1 MTLTPEQLAQRALGV
16 SASEVAAVCSL
27 SPWEGPWSVWA
38 KKKGHMIVEMSDE
51 MYLGHLME
59 PVVSAM
65 YARRH
70 PDVTLRESLTLSHPD
85 NPWAMAT
92 PDRFVTSP
100 EGEWLLEC
108 KSGGA
113 HASREWGEGDDEVPP
128 HYLLQCMWQLYVTG
142 LSRCDMAGYIG
153 GELHFKTIRRHDG
166 MIEALVSKCRAFY
179 ERHIVGDE
187 EPAIDGM
194 ESTTN
199 ALAAMFP
206 EAREPLREATAEES
220 ALIAEYLAAGER
232 VAVEETEKD
241 RLANAIRAAIGD
253 AEGFASGGLKATWK
267 APQGGRTNWKGV
279 AEAMKADAATIA
291 ANTTPNTRRLDVR
304 QKKDKR

>member
-1 MTLTPEQLAQRALGV
+1 
-16 SASEVAAVCSL
+16 
-27 SPWEGPWSVWA
+27 
-38 KKKGHMIVEMSDE
+38 
-51 MYLGHLME
+51 
-59 PVVSAM
+59 
-65 YARRH
+65 
-70 PDVTLRESLTLSHPD
+70 
-85 NPWAMAT
+85 MAT

-113 HASREWGEGDDEVPP
+113 HASREWGEGDDDVPP

-153 GELHFKTIRRHDG
+153 GELHFKTIHRHDG

-179 ERHIVGDE
+179 ERHILGDE

-206 EAREPLREATAEES
+206 EAREPLREATDDEVS
-220 ALIAEYLAAGER
+220 LLNEYLAVNVRLGE
-232 VAVEETEKD
+232 VKEEKD
-241 RLANAIRAAIGD
+241 RIANAIRASIGD
-253 AEGFASGGLKATWK
+253 AQGVSSAAVKATWK
-267 APQGGRTNWKGV
+267 APEGGQTAWKKV
-279 AEAMKADAATIA
+279 AEAMKADVKTIA
-291 ANTTPNTRRLDVR
+291 AHTVPYERRLDVR
-304 QKKDKR
+304 QRKESKKR